1 MITDRIGR
9 RFRNL
14 RVSLTAACNYACTYC
29 VPDGKRLLRARD
41 ELGADELLRGV
52 ELLMRVAGIEKLRIT
67 GGEPLVTPKFDPFLR
82 GVMQLPLD
90 DVSFTTNGQLLAG
103 KVPLLAETG
112 VRRVNVSLDS
122 LNPERFR
129 MLARGGD
136 LDRVLDGIEACLGA
150 GIQVKLNMVPLKTGN
165 ADQVLPMLDYALERG
180 IELRFIELM
189 RMGHLAH
196 SAAFERDFLG
206 MEELLEI
213 VGSHYRFT
221 RTGAEWDS
229 TAARF
234 QVLDTSGSQQLGSF
248 GVIANESEPF
258 CSTCTR
264 LRLSADGYLHGCLS
278 SEKRHPVAELLR
290 NPDDEMVEAELQRAL
305 RAALGDK
312 QPVAFQGGTTVMKLI
327 GG

>member
-29 VPDGKRLLRARD
+29 VPDGKRLLKARD
-41 ELGADELLRGV
+41 ELSTAELLRAV
-52 ELLMRVAGIEKLRIT
+52 KLLMEVAGIEKLRIT
-67 GGEPLVTPKFDPFLR
+67 GGEPLVTPKFEPFLR
-82 GVMQLPLD
+82 GVMALPLQ
-90 DVSFTTNGQLLAG
+90 DVSFTTNGQLLAAR
-103 KVPLLAETG
+103 VPLLVETG

-122 LNPERFR
+122 LNAERFR

-136 LDRVLDGIEACLGA
+136 LETVLEGIEACLDA

-165 ADQVLPMLDYALERG
+165 ADQVLPMLDYALEHG
-180 IELRFIELM
+180 MELRFIELM

-196 SAAFERDFLG
+196 SAAFDRDFLG
-206 MEELLEI
+206 MDALLQI
-213 VGSHYRFT
+213 IGNRYRFT
-221 RTGAEWDS
+221 RTEAEWDS

-234 QVLDTSGSQQLGSF
+234 QILGEQDRPLGTF
-248 GVIANESEPF
+248 GIIANESEPF

-278 SEKRHPVAELLR
+278 SDNRHEVARLLR
-290 NPDDEMVEAELQRAL
+290 QDDLELARRELERAL
-305 RAALGDK
+305 QAAMNDK
-312 QPVAFQGGTTVMKLI
+312 QPVSFKGGSTVMKLI